1 MYDNISVKQSG
12 KDLGRILKTS
22 PDLSTVAV
30 IANARQGK
38 NVSLLWAAPSGTDP
52 VTLRGKRIAS
62 HNFQGKKVTAAFT
75 MQVQPNHPPT
85 LSVDNKSKLHIIS
98 FLKRHSAFRSQTEPG
113 FIFFTLRSVSRGLNL
128 MALWQQIHSSHF
140 ISPLLQPVA
149 ATLWQRQIR
158 EEIRET

>member
-38 NVSLLWAAPSGTDP
+38 NLSLLWAALSWTDP
-52 VTLRGKRIAS
+52 VTLRGEPYSKS
-62 HNFQGKKVTAAFT
+62 QFPGEKVTAAFT
-75 MQVQPNHPPT
+75 TQVQTNHPPT
-85 LSVDNKSKLHIIS
+85 LSVDNKNKLHIIS

-128 MALWQQIHSSHF
+128 MALWQQIHSPPFHF
-140 ISPLLQPVA
+140 PITSTRRCNAVA
-149 ATLWQRQIR
+149 EADQRR
-158 EEIRET
+158 N